1 VIFVEFFWGDFVF
14 FFVCVCGEVC
24 GEGGDLEVGGRR
36 RRRDG
41 YGSCDCAEIG
51 EAAVGRSL
59 AIWYAQGY

>member
-1 VIFVEFFWGDFVF
+1 MIFVEFFWGDF
-14 FFVCVCGEVC
+14 VC

>member
-1 VIFVEFFWGDFVF
+1 MIFVEFFWGDFVF
-14 FFVCVCGEVC
+14 FFFFFFFVC